1 MTSGGTALRGS
12 NPAWCFRVWGEVESK
27 PSERGPEGSEDGGKQ
42 HFHGNGSLVGGGETH
57 CGPGGGPIPIGKA
70 QLFMG
75 EEGASSTTP

>member
-1 MTSGGTALRGS
+1 MKGVLRDL
-12 NPAWCFRVWGEVESK
+12 RM
-27 PSERGPEGSEDGGKQ
+27 EGSSISMETGP
-42 HFHGNGSLVGGGETH
+42 LCVVGDH